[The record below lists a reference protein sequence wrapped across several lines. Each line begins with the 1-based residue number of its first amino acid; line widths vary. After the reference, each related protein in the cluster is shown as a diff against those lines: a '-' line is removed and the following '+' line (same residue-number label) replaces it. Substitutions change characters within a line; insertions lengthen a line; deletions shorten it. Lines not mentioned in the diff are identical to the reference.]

1 MKFLATFL
9 SVLLAACAFAETAKI
24 KNSHSDPRYGAPI
37 EFSKVEGTKG
47 TMALEI
53 SGGKLYALEDNGLS
67 VYDISSPKQ
76 PKKIGFVKGMGNVR
90 QLKIMG
96 NVAFLT
102 SRQCG
107 LWSVDISDPSN
118 PKILSH
124 FDTAEMATGLDVADG
139 YAFIGNRVF
148 GVQCVDVSNPKK
160 MKHVSSVVTQESQS
174 VYYRDGIVYSGDW
187 GAGEITAIDFS
198 DPANPKIISKVKLD
212 GYGDGIDVVGD
223 FLYASTGQ
231 HKKSGPKELRHG
243 AGHGLE
249 IFDISDR
256 KNPKKLSRVEF
267 PKIYFGPCDFWTP
280 RVSGNYCFASDTVNG
295 VFLVDISDKSNPKI
309 IGNFIL
315 PKMAPDDS
323 SLKIIYKQIL
333 DPNIP
338 QGDAVA
344 SIAVGD
350 GVLYVAGNFTG
361 IYMAEF
367 PGIAKIPSKPAESS
381 PECGAKFSPGKV
393 EGFKAL
399 IADSSNP
406 VRAVAVKGDFAYAT
420 ASHNGVLIFNLADKN
435 TPVVGHL
442 KCGYATDVKISDN
455 ILVVAEGFDGV
466 GIYDISNAPAAS
478 KKGGF
483 TPREIARIPRE
494 RLWRGF
500 AQNVWAFDG
509 CKFIGASTA
518 GPAIW
523 FFDISGK
530 NPRPALSQNG
540 SQLLYN
546 DYGARRLASGKYFV
560 LNRHCGGRMIFDLS
574 GAKPKMTFYDDYPLC
589 SQTGSVAAFGD
600 KLITMCRGG
609 YAFDDPKNPAPNKDL
624 KRHPF
629 PGGDKLPKVAD
640 DSSSRARAEF
650 PQGSDEGLAMY
661 DEYSKKLAVANRV
674 HGVVGVYDFSE
685 PGNPKLLGKYK
696 MPSNAGVPDFYK
708 GRVLVPCGYAGLM
721 IQE

>member
-231 HKKSGPKELRHG
+231 HKR
-243 AGHGLE
+243 
-249 IFDISDR
+249 
-256 KNPKKLSRVEF
+256 
-267 PKIYFGPCDFWTP
+267 
-280 RVSGNYCFASDTVNG
+280 
-295 VFLVDISDKSNPKI
+295 
-309 IGNFIL
+309 
-315 PKMAPDDS
+315 AP
-323 SLKIIYKQIL
+323 
-333 DPNIP
+333 
-338 QGDAVA
+338 
-344 SIAVGD
+344 
-350 GVLYVAGNFTG
+350 
-361 IYMAEF
+361 
-367 PGIAKIPSKPAESS
+367 
-381 PECGAKFSPGKV
+381 
-393 EGFKAL
+393 
-399 IADSSNP
+399 
-406 VRAVAVKGDFAYAT
+406 
-420 ASHNGVLIFNLADKN
+420 
-435 TPVVGHL
+435 
-442 KCGYATDVKISDN
+442 
-455 ILVVAEGFDGV
+455 
-466 GIYDISNAPAAS
+466 
-478 KKGGF
+478 
-483 TPREIARIPRE
+483 
-494 RLWRGF
+494 
-500 AQNVWAFDG
+500 
-509 CKFIGASTA
+509 
-518 GPAIW
+518 
-523 FFDISGK
+523 
-530 NPRPALSQNG
+530 
-540 SQLLYN
+540 
-546 DYGARRLASGKYFV
+546 
-560 LNRHCGGRMIFDLS
+560 
-574 GAKPKMTFYDDYPLC
+574 
-589 SQTGSVAAFGD
+589 
-600 KLITMCRGG
+600 
-609 YAFDDPKNPAPNKDL
+609 
-624 KRHPF
+624 
-629 PGGDKLPKVAD
+629 
-640 DSSSRARAEF
+640 
-650 PQGSDEGLAMY
+650 
-661 DEYSKKLAVANRV
+661 
-674 HGVVGVYDFSE
+674 
-685 PGNPKLLGKYK
+685 
-696 MPSNAGVPDFYK
+696 
-708 GRVLVPCGYAGLM
+708 
-721 IQE
+721 